1 MTEFNLLSSSIDSIN
16 DQKIVLKNKADENV
30 ENGEKLMGL
39 KHAAEASPLAP
50 KIHFLSQAT
59 WLAHFYQ
66 HPMYLNVANH

>member
-39 KHAAEASPLAP
+39 N
-50 KIHFLSQAT
+50 
-59 WLAHFYQ
+59 
-66 HPMYLNVANH
+66 YLVSRLKWY